1 MKLSIMRR
9 FYFCIE
15 ACKVLIELSVQNA
28 NVDAQAV
35 HLWFK
40 LMRNANY
47 SLLWDHTCH
56 ITKHFQYS
64 GIIYCFD
71 YTVFELEQ

>member
-40 LMRNANY
+40 LMRDTNY
-47 SLLWDHTCH
+47 SVALGPYVSYHEAFSILRDYLL
-56 ITKHFQYS
+56 F
-64 GIIYCFD
+64 
-71 YTVFELEQ
+71 